1 MKSVGAAC
9 VNPSAALSK
18 GRYIYRLPL
27 EEIVQTYIYVKVQP
41 GSLDVLDVM

>member
-1 MKSVGAAC
+1 MKSVGAAW

-18 GRYIYRLPL
+18 GRYVYRLPL
-27 EEIVQTYIYVKVQP
+27 KKIVKRYIYIKVQP